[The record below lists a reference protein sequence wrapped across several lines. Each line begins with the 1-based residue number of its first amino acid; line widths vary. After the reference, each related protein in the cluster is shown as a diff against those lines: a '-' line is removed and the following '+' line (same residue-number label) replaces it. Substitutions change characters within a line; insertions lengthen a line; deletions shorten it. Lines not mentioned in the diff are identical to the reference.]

1 MYYKT
6 VEIGGDFYAVAF
18 GFRKIEIKD
27 AKYQDIF
34 EVYDYENGT
43 FGIGFKG
50 DVPKNLAGTTVTLNL
65 NVYLTGNIS
74 AKPNATVKVKLTIM
88 K

>member
-1 MYYKT
+1 MACWRCGRSFC
-6 VEIGGDFYAVAF
+6 GGA
-18 GFRKIEIKD
+18 ICQI
-27 AKYQDIF
+27 IF

-50 DVPKNLAGTTVTLNL
+50 DVPEDLAGKTVTLNL
-65 NVYLTGNIS
+65 NVYLAGNTS
-74 AKPNATVKVKLTIM
+74 AKPNGTVKAKLTIM

>member
-1 MYYKT
+1 
-6 VEIGGDFYAVAF
+6 
-18 GFRKIEIKD
+18 
-27 AKYQDIF
+27 
-34 EVYDYENGT
+34 
-43 FGIGFKG
+43 
-50 DVPKNLAGTTVTLNL
+50 L